1 MACFHTLEGKKRLA
15 PRKRGELI
23 EACLSSMCLGLL
35 LFAAV
40 SVVAW
45 ISSMRAESR
54 AVAYMTVHN
63 LDCMERLKA
72 DAKLSGNDLLD
83 RYVND
88 EFSSADI
95 ETTVS
100 TSQFSVDG
108 LKGYV
113 VRIKSKEIGSPY
125 KLESK
130 YVLTLIPAV
139 DIEGSYEPEVNPE

>member
-1 MACFHTLEGKKRLA
+1 MAYFPISGVKKRLSH
-15 PRKRGELI
+15 RKRAELI

-54 AVAYMTVHN
+54 AIAYMTVHN

-100 TSQFSVDG
+100 TSQFSIDG

-130 YVLTLIPAV
+130 YVLTLIPET
-139 DIEGSYEPEVNPE
+139 DMEGSYEPEVNPE